1 MVKIFFY
8 KLSVI
13 FLNLIVP
20 GAGLAALGYWRLA
33 FITLLSLITPLVLL
47 CFSRTIFE
55 PMAIQCLLIFTA
67 LIYIISAILC
77 CYLPR
82 KTSEFAQYKKRYNH
96 LAVGLFVL
104 AAAVGTTAGFIYKH
118 HWLGV
123 NVFFVPSM
131 SMFPILK
138 PGEFIL
144 VDSWAYHN
152 KSPDLNDIVVFKQK
166 RASSKEGKQGVTWL
180 VKRIS
185 YWPNN
190 TLQHNKQWYVL
201 GDNAQSSHDSR
212 YFGGIQNKDII
223 GKVRLILTG
232 INAQNT
238 IVSPSSFQRVD

>member
-1 MVKIFFY
+1 M
-8 KLSVI
+8 
-13 FLNLIVP
+13 
-20 GAGLAALGYWRLA
+20 
-33 FITLLSLITPLVLL
+33 
-47 CFSRTIFE
+47 
-55 PMAIQCLLIFTA
+55 
-67 LIYIISAILC
+67 
-77 CYLPR
+77 
-82 KTSEFAQYKKRYNH
+82 
-96 LAVGLFVL
+96 
-104 AAAVGTTAGFIYKH
+104 
-118 HWLGV
+118 
-123 NVFFVPSM
+123 
-131 SMFPILK
+131 
-138 PGEFIL
+138 
-144 VDSWAYHN
+144 
-152 KSPDLNDIVVFKQK
+152 FKQK